1 MHKKIPLG
9 VDDYSELVS
18 EEYNFLFVDKTLFIK
33 EFIDTGAKVSLIIRP
48 RRWGKT
54 LNMSM
59 LRYFFAP
66 EVEGCSTQGLF
77 DHLCIAK
84 ESGGSYLNHQGTK
97 PVIFISFKDIKKDS
111 WGSFLEEVSILMAS
125 IYSEHAT
132 ILINSS
138 HLLDSQK
145 TTYKKVIDKTASPS
159 ELSNSLKFLS
169 VCLKKHYKK
178 KVMILIDEY
187 DTPLNTAYNNEY
199 FDKAVDFFKSLLG
212 SALKGNNA
220 MEKGVLTGILRLS
233 KNSMLSDLNNLKLY
247 SLMDDKYSEFFGFSE
262 DEVRM
267 LFSES
272 EIPLDLP
279 SVQNWYNGYQSGHL
293 TDIYNPWSILNCI
306 DDKGSLKDYWIKT
319 GSETLLNSIFAESGP
334 SVKEKLNLLISGS
347 SIESVI
353 DDYISFDQMKEGGKE
368 EVLWSLLWALGYLKT
383 IGEPTQSGTLNKY
396 HLMIPNY
403 EVDSS
408 YRNIFIRFIDSLKN
422 SEKYYNCLSYL
433 VKGDVKSFIE
443 WLQDFMLSNASY
455 FDFQKENS
463 YHMLMLGM
471 SSILK
476 GTHDIQSNKETG
488 IGRPDLILI
497 PKDTN
502 NHLGIIIEFKGS
514 DTEKNREHYEKLAEE
529 GLDQIN
535 QKHYDIGLKGLPHI
549 QQILKLCLV
558 FYGKQ
563 FVYKSIMDTL

>member
-1 MHKKIPLG
+1 MT
-9 VDDYSELVS
+9 
-18 EEYNFLFVDKTLFIK
+18 FLSLFQKSITFYLSIK
-33 EFIDTGAKVSLIIRP
+33 
-48 RRWGKT
+48 
-54 LNMSM
+54 
-59 LRYFFAP
+59 RY
-66 EVEGCSTQGLF
+66 
-77 DHLCIAK
+77 
-84 ESGGSYLNHQGTK
+84 
-97 PVIFISFKDIKKDS
+97 
-111 WGSFLEEVSILMAS
+111 
-125 IYSEHAT
+125 
-132 ILINSS
+132 
-138 HLLDSQK
+138 LLDSQK
-145 TTYKKVIDKTASPS
+145 TTFKKIIDKTASPS
-159 ELSNSLKFLS
+159 ELSNALKFLC

-187 DTPLNTAYNNEY
+187 DTPLNSAYNNEY
-199 FDKAVDFFKSLLG
+199 FDRAVDFFKTLLG

-247 SLMDDKYSEFFGFSE
+247 SLMDEKYSQFFGFSE
-262 DEVRM
+262 DELRM

-279 SVQNWYNGYQSGHL
+279 SVQKWYNGYQSGHL
-293 TDIYNPWSILNCI
+293 TDVYNPWSILNCI
-306 DDKGSLKDYWIKT
+306 DDKGALKDYWIKT
-319 GSETLLNSIFAESGP
+319 GSETLLNTIFAESGP
-334 SVKEKLNLLISGS
+334 SVKEKLSLLISGS

-408 YRNIFIRFIDSLKN
+408 YRNIFIRFIDSLEY
-422 SEKYYNCLSYL
+422 SDKYHNCLSHL
-433 VKGDVKSFIE
+433 VKGDINSFVE
-443 WLQDFMLSNASY
+443 SLRDFMLSNASY

-471 SSILK
+471 SSIVK

-488 IGRPDLILI
+488 TGRPDLILI
-497 PKDTN
+497 PKDKN
-502 NHLGIIIEFKGS
+502 NHLGIIVEFKGAAP
-514 DTEKNREHYEKLAEE
+514 EKSTEHYEKLAEE
-529 GLDQIN
+529 GLEQIN
-535 QKHYDIGLKGLPHI
+535 QKRYDIGLKGLPHI

-563 FVYKSIMDTL
+563 FVYKSIMDTI

>member
-1 MHKKIPLG
+1 MTKKIPLG
-9 VDDYSELVS
+9 VDDFSELVS

-59 LRYFFAP
+59 IRYFFAP

-84 ESGGSYLNHQGTK
+84 ESGGSYLKHQGSR

-111 WGSFLEEVSILMAS
+111 WDSFLEEVSILMAS

-132 ILINSS
+132 TLLNSL

-145 TTYKKVIDKTASPS
+145 TTFKKIIDKTASPS
-159 ELSNSLKFLS
+159 ELSNALKFLC

-187 DTPLNTAYNNEY
+187 DTPLNSAYNNEY
-199 FDKAVDFFKSLLG
+199 FDRAVDFFKTLLG

-247 SLMDDKYSEFFGFSE
+247 SLMDEKYSQFFGFSE
-262 DEVRM
+262 DELRM

-279 SVQNWYNGYQSGHL
+279 SVQKWYNGYQSGHL
-293 TDIYNPWSILNCI
+293 TDVYNPWSILNCI
-306 DDKGSLKDYWIKT
+306 DDKGALKDYWIKT
-319 GSETLLNSIFAESGP
+319 GSETLLNTIFAESGP
-334 SVKEKLNLLISGS
+334 SVKEKLSLLISGS

-408 YRNIFIRFIDSLKN
+408 YRNIFIRFIDSLEY
-422 SEKYYNCLSYL
+422 SDKYHNCLNYL
-433 VKGDVKSFIE
+433 VKGDINSFVE

-455 FDFQKENS
+455 FDLQKENS

-471 SSILK
+471 SSIVK

-497 PKDTN
+497 PKDKN
-502 NHLGIIIEFKGS
+502 NHLGIIIEFKGAE
-514 DTEKNREHYEKLAEE
+514 TEKNTEHYEKLAEE
-529 GLDQIN
+529 GLEQIN
-535 QKHYDIGLKGLPHI
+535 QKHYDLGLKGLPHI
-549 QQILKLCLV
+549 QKILKLCLV

-563 FVYKSIMDTL
+563 FVYKSIMDTI